1 MIKNWLLTALRG
13 FRKNKTSS
21 AINILGLTV
30 GLSSCLLIMLFI
42 RHEISYDDFEVGG
55 NRIARVIMGYRFN
68 GGGEIQWINATS
80 TKVATTFQR
89 TFPEIEAAVRMTERG
104 DRIVSVGE
112 GQLRGDGEGNG
123 MRDGEAKGEGVRGV
137 REGEGARGQRGEG
150 VRGEGEVRTEKA
162 FMFAD
167 SSFFNVF
174 SFPLLEGDPHT
185 ALSGPHKVILTQSTA
200 RRYFGGVDPLGK
212 LLHVYT
218 DSADYLVTGVMA
230 DCPSN
235 SQFTFDF
242 LASFSSLYAN
252 QDETYWNANYGTFLL
267 LRQPADFATLQ
278 PKITTF
284 MKKEMEGQGAYVN
297 FLLEPFMRI
306 HLYSDYVGFEPGTS
320 ITYIYILAGV
330 ALLILVI
337 ACFTYINLSTA
348 RSVDRAR
355 EVGVRKV
362 IGAGKGQLFW
372 QFIGESLL
380 LCGMAVMLSLVV
392 VVVVLPAFNSLAG
405 RQMPVSGVLS
415 PAFIGM
421 AVLIAGVVG
430 LLAGS
435 YPALVLSKFQPVKV
449 LKGAFKNSGSGRGLR
464 QSLIVFQFVIS
475 VFLIV
480 STFIMQRQLSYIRHR
495 SLGYDREHVLQ
506 LPMSKAMLSNI
517 DYIKTRL
524 RANPDV
530 LSLTHCNAS
539 PVDQMGGYNMRSST
553 MPAGQQ
559 LAVFADPVDAD
570 YIRTMGLQLVAGK
583 DFTAQDMRDAHPDDF
598 TADGVYAPGAGERT
612 REGAADT
619 RSGSSVP
626 GLPATP
632 EFHFILNE
640 QAARDLG
647 WTPAQAIGRR
657 MFLDDSRP
665 GYVIGVVKDFNFQ
678 SLHSPIKGLV
688 FFPEMR
694 ARRLLVRVTG
704 ERLPE
709 TLRFLGATFKQL
721 EPGIPY
727 EVQFLDENYNKLYAA
742 EQRLGIIMNL
752 FSGIAIVLAC
762 LGLFGLSSYAA
773 KQRVREIGIRKVL
786 GASLGNL
793 AVLLTADFIRLALVA
808 IALAL
813 PLAWWAMR
821 RWLEDY
827 VYRTAMDWWIFAL
840 AALLVM
846 GITLATVSIQAVKTA
861 LLNPVK
867 NLKAD

>member
-1 MIKNWLLTALRG
+1 MIRNWILTALRG
-13 FRKNKTSS
+13 FRKNKTSTV
-21 AINILGLTV
+21 INILGLTV
-30 GLSSCLLIMLFI
+30 GLSSCLLIAVFI
-42 RHEISYDDFEVGG
+42 RHEISYDDFEVRG
-55 NRIARVIMGYRFN
+55 NRIARVIMEYRFN
-68 GGGEIQWINATS
+68 GGGEINRGNFTS
-80 TKVATTFQR
+80 TKVATTFKR
-89 TFPEIEAAVRMTERG
+89 VFPEVESAVRMYER
-104 DRIVSVGE
+104 DRIVSYGE
-112 GQLRGDGEGNG
+112 KLF
-123 MRDGEAKGEGVRGV
+123 
-137 REGEGARGQRGEG
+137 
-150 VRGEGEVRTEKA
+150 TESA
-162 FMFAD
+162 FVFAD

-174 SFPLLEGDPHT
+174 SFPLLEGDSRT
-185 ALSGPHKVILTQSTA
+185 ALSGPRKVILTESTA
-200 RRYFGGVDPLGK
+200 RRYFGTTDPLGK
-212 LLHVYT
+212 LLRVRT

-230 DCPSN
+230 DFPSN
-235 SQFTFDF
+235 SQFKFDF

-252 QDETYWNANYGTFLL
+252 QDDSYWDASYGTFLL
-267 LRQPADFATLQ
+267 LRRPADFATLQ
-278 PKITTF
+278 PKITAF

-306 HLYSDYVGFEPGTS
+306 HLYSPYVGFEPGTS

-330 ALLILVI
+330 AVLILVI
-337 ACFTYINLSTA
+337 ACSTYINLSTA

-380 LCGMAVMLSLVV
+380 LCGMAVILSLVV
-392 VVVVLPAFNSLAG
+392 VLLVLPVFNRLAD
-405 RQMPVSGVLS
+405 RHMPVSGVLQ
-415 PAFIGM
+415 PAFIGL
-421 AVLIAGVVG
+421 ALLIGAVVG

-449 LKGAFKNSGSGRGLR
+449 LKGAFKNTRSGQGLR
-464 QSLIVFQFVIS
+464 QSLIVFQFAIS

-480 STFIMQRQLSYIRHR
+480 STFVMQRQLSYIRHR

-506 LPMSKAMLSNI
+506 LPMNKAMLGNI
-517 DYIKTRL
+517 DYIKQRF

-530 LSLTHCNAS
+530 LILSHTNSS
-539 PVDQMGGYNMRSST
+539 PVDQYGGYNMRSAT
-553 MPAGQQ
+553 MSPGQTM
-559 LAVFADPVDAD
+559 AVYANPIDAD
-570 YIRTMGLQLVAGK
+570 YLRTMGLQLVAGT
-583 DFTAQDMRDAHPDDF
+583 DLTAQDMRDAHPEDF
-598 TADGVYAPGAGERT
+598 TAAGLYAPGAGM
-612 REGAADT
+612 GAGGAGGGG
-619 RSGSSVP
+619 SGKGSGPV
-626 GLPATP
+626 
-632 EFHFILNE
+632 FHFVLNE

-647 WTPAQAIGRR
+647 WTPAQAIGKR

-665 GYVIGVVKDFNFQ
+665 GFVKGVVKDFNFQ

-694 ARRLLVRVTG
+694 SRRLLVRVTG
-704 ERLPE
+704 QHLPE
-709 TLRFLGATFKQL
+709 TLSFIEATWKQL

-727 EVQFLDENYNKLYAA
+727 DMQFLDANYNRLYAA
-742 EQRLGIIMNL
+742 EQRLGVVMNI

-786 GASLGNL
+786 GASLYNL
-793 AVLLTADFIRLALVA
+793 AVLLSADFIRLALVA
-808 IALAL
+808 IVVAL

-840 AALLVM
+840 AALLVI

-867 NLKAD
+867 NLKDG

>member
-1 MIKNWLLTALRG
+1 MIRNWILTALRG
-13 FRKNKTSS
+13 FRKNKT
-21 AINILGLTV
+21 ATVINILGLTV
-30 GLSSCLLIMLFI
+30 GLSSCLLIALFI
-42 RHEISYDDFEVGG
+42 RHELNYDDFEVRG
-55 NRIARVIMGYRFN
+55 NRIARVIMEYRFN
-68 GGGEIQWINATS
+68 GGGEIQRGNFTS
-80 TKVATTFQR
+80 TKVATTFKR
-89 TFPEIEAAVRMTERG
+89 TFPEVESAVRMTVR
-104 DRIVSVGE
+104 DRIVSYGE
-112 GQLRGDGEGNG
+112 KLF
-123 MRDGEAKGEGVRGV
+123 
-137 REGEGARGQRGEG
+137 
-150 VRGEGEVRTEKA
+150 TESG

-174 SFPLLEGDPHT
+174 SFSLLEGDVHT
-185 ALSGPHKVILTQSTA
+185 ALSGPRKVILTESTA
-200 RRYFGGVDPLGK
+200 RRYFGSTDPLGK
-212 LLHVYT
+212 LLRVRT

-235 SQFTFDF
+235 SQFKFDF

-252 QDETYWNANYGTFLL
+252 QDDTYWDANYGTFLL

-278 PKITTF
+278 PKITAF
-284 MKKEMEGQGAYVN
+284 MKKEMEGQGAFVN

-306 HLYSDYVGFEPGTS
+306 HLYSPYVGFEPGTS
-320 ITYIYILAGV
+320 IVYIYILAGV

-337 ACFTYINLSTA
+337 ACSTYINLSTA

-372 QFIGESLL
+372 QFTGESLL
-380 LCGMAVMLSLVV
+380 LCGMAVILSLVV
-392 VVVVLPAFNSLAG
+392 VLLVLPGFNRLAD
-405 RQMPVSGVLS
+405 RHIPVSGVLS
-415 PAFIGM
+415 PAFVGL
-421 AVLIAGVVG
+421 ALLVAAVVG

-435 YPALVLSKFQPVKV
+435 YPALVLAKFQPVKV
-449 LKGAFKNSGSGRGLR
+449 LKGAFKNTRSGQGLR

-495 SLGYDREHVLQ
+495 SLGYDRDHVLE
-506 LPMSKAMLSNI
+506 LPMNRSMLANI
-517 DYIKTRL
+517 DYIKARF

-530 LSLTHCNAS
+530 LSLSHTNAS
-539 PVDQMGGYNMRSST
+539 PVDQFGGYNMRSST
-553 MPAGQQ
+553 MPSGQQ
-559 LAVFADPVDAD
+559 LAVYANPIDAD
-570 YIRTMGLQLVAGK
+570 YIRTMGLQLIAGEGL
-583 DFTAQDMRDAHPDDF
+583 TAQDMRDAHPEDF
-598 TADGVYAPGAGERT
+598 TAAGLYAPGAGV
-612 REGAADT
+612 GAGGAGGANKG
-619 RSGSSVP
+619 SGSDAAVAAVAAAP
-626 GLPATP
+626 V
-632 EFHFILNE
+632 FHFILNE

-647 WTPAQAIGRR
+647 WTPAQAVGKR

-665 GYVIGVVKDFNFQ
+665 GFVKGVVKDFNFQ

-688 FFPEMR
+688 LFPEMR

-704 ERLPE
+704 QHLPE
-709 TLRFLGATFKQL
+709 TLAFMESTWKQL

-727 EVQFLDENYNKLYAA
+727 EVQFLDANYNRLYAA

-786 GASLGNL
+786 GASLSNL
-793 AVLLTADFIRLALVA
+793 ALLLSADFIRLALVA
-808 IALAL
+808 IVVAL

-840 AALLVM
+840 AAVLVI

-867 NLKAD
+867 NLKAE

>member
-42 RHEISYDDFEVGG
+42 RHEMSYDDFEVRG

-68 GGGEIQWINATS
+68 GGGEVQWINATS

-104 DRIVSVGE
+104 DKIVSV
-112 GQLRGDGEGNG
+112 Q
-123 MRDGEAKGEGVRGV
+123 GVQGREGV
-137 REGEGARGQRGEG
+137 REGEAAPGEG

-200 RRYFGGVDPLGK
+200 RRYFGGVDPVGK
-212 LLHVYT
+212 LLHVHT

-252 QDETYWNANYGTFLL
+252 QDDTYWDANYGTFLL
-267 LRQPADFATLQ
+267 LRQAADLATLQ
-278 PKITTF
+278 PKITAF

-306 HLYSDYVGFEPGTS
+306 HLYSEYVGFEPGTS

-380 LCGMAVMLSLVV
+380 LCGMAVILSLVV
-392 VVVVLPAFNSLAG
+392 VVLVLPAFNSLAG

-449 LKGAFKNSGSGRGLR
+449 LKGAFKNTGSGRGLR

-559 LAVFADPVDAD
+559 LGVFADPVDAD
-570 YIRTMGLQLVAGK
+570 YVRTMGLQLIAGK
-583 DFTAQDMRDAHPDDF
+583 DFTDQDMRDAHPDDF
-598 TADGVYAPGAGERT
+598 TKDGVYAPGAG
-612 REGAADT
+612 AAA
-619 RSGSSVP
+619 GPV
-626 GLPATP
+626 
-632 EFHFILNE
+632 FHFIINE

-647 WTPAQAIGRR
+647 WTPAQAIGQR
-657 MFLDDSRP
+657 MYLDESRP

-688 FFPEMR
+688 LFPEMR

-709 TLRFLGATFKQL
+709 TLEFLRATFKQL

-793 AVLLTADFIRLALVA
+793 ALLLTADFIRLALVA

>member
-1 MIKNWLLTALRG
+1 MIRNWILTALRG
-13 FRKNKTSS
+13 FRKNKTSTV
-21 AINILGLTV
+21 INIFGLTV
-30 GLSSCLLIMLFI
+30 GLSSCLLIAVFI
-42 RHEISYDDFEVGG
+42 RHEMSYDDFEVRG
-55 NRIARVIMGYRFN
+55 NRIARVIMEYRFN
-68 GGGEIQWINATS
+68 GGGEINRGNFTS
-80 TKVATTFQR
+80 TKVATTFKR
-89 TFPEIEAAVRMTERG
+89 VFPEVESAVRMYER
-104 DRIVSVGE
+104 DRIVSYGE
-112 GQLRGDGEGNG
+112 KLF
-123 MRDGEAKGEGVRGV
+123 
-137 REGEGARGQRGEG
+137 
-150 VRGEGEVRTEKA
+150 TESA
-162 FMFAD
+162 FVFAD

-174 SFPLLEGDPHT
+174 SFPLLEGDSRT
-185 ALSGPHKVILTQSTA
+185 ALSGPRKVILTESTA
-200 RRYFGGVDPLGK
+200 RRYFGATDPLGK
-212 LLHVYT
+212 LLRVRT

-235 SQFTFDF
+235 SQFKFDF

-252 QDETYWNANYGTFLL
+252 QDDSYWDASYGTFLL
-267 LRQPADFATLQ
+267 LRRPADFATLQ
-278 PKITTF
+278 PKITAF

-306 HLYSDYVGFEPGTS
+306 HLYSPYVGFEPGTS

-330 ALLILVI
+330 AVLILVI
-337 ACFTYINLSTA
+337 ACSTYINLSTA

-362 IGAGKGQLFW
+362 LGAGKGQLFW

-380 LCGMAVMLSLVV
+380 LCGMAVILSLVV
-392 VVVVLPAFNSLAG
+392 VVLVLPVFNRVAD
-405 RQMPVSGVLS
+405 RHMPVSGVLQ
-415 PAFIGM
+415 PAFIGI
-421 AVLIAGVVG
+421 ALLIAAVVG

-449 LKGAFKNSGSGRGLR
+449 LKGAFKNTRSGQGLR

-506 LPMSKAMLSNI
+506 LPMNRAMLANI
-517 DYIKTRL
+517 DYIKTRFQ
-524 RANPDV
+524 ANPDV

-553 MPAGQQ
+553 MPSGQQ

-570 YIRTMGLQLVAGK
+570 YIRTMGLRLVAGK
-583 DFTAQDMRDAHPDDF
+583 EFTAQDMRDAHPEDF
-598 TADGVYAPGAGERT
+598 TAAGLYSPGAGKGSGASGGGSGSGA
-612 REGAADT
+612 GAA
-619 RSGSSVP
+619 VAAP
-626 GLPATP
+626 V
-632 EFHFILNE
+632 FHFILNE

-665 GYVIGVVKDFNFQ
+665 GFVKGVVKDFNFQ

-694 ARRLLVRVTG
+694 SRRLLVRVTG
-704 ERLPE
+704 QHLPE
-709 TLRFLGATFKQL
+709 TLSFIEATWKQL

-727 EVQFLDENYNKLYAA
+727 DMQFLDANYNRLYAA
-742 EQRLGIIMNL
+742 EQRLGVVMNI

-786 GASLGNL
+786 GASLSNL
-793 AVLLTADFIRLALVA
+793 ALLLSADFIRLALVA
-808 IALAL
+808 IVVAL

-840 AALLVM
+840 AALLVI

-867 NLKAD
+867 NLKAE

>member
-1 MIKNWLLTALRG
+1 MIRNWILTALRG
-13 FRKNKTSS
+13 FRKNKTSTI
-21 AINILGLTV
+21 INILGLTV
-30 GLSSCLLIMLFI
+30 GLSSCLVIALFI
-42 RHEISYDDFEVGG
+42 RHELSYDDFEVRG
-55 NRIARVIMGYRFN
+55 NRIARVIMEYRFN
-68 GGGEIQWINATS
+68 GGGEINRGNYTS
-80 TKVATTFQR
+80 TKVATTFKR
-89 TFPEIEAAVRMTERG
+89 VFPEVEAAVRMTTR
-104 DRIVSVGE
+104 DRIVSYE
-112 GQLRGDGEGNG
+112 DKLF
-123 MRDGEAKGEGVRGV
+123 
-137 REGEGARGQRGEG
+137 
-150 VRGEGEVRTEKA
+150 TEIG

-174 SFPLLEGDPHT
+174 SLPLLEGDART
-185 ALSGPHKVILTQSTA
+185 ALSGPHKVILTESTA
-200 RRYFGGVDPLGK
+200 RRYFGSADPLGK
-212 LLHVYT
+212 LLRVRT

-230 DCPSN
+230 DIPSN
-235 SQFTFDF
+235 SQFKFDF

-252 QDETYWNANYGTFLL
+252 QDDSYWDANYGTFLL
-267 LRQPADFATLQ
+267 LRRPADFATLQ
-278 PKITTF
+278 PKITAF

-306 HLYSDYVGFEPGTS
+306 HLYSPYVGFEPGTS

-337 ACFTYINLSTA
+337 ACSTYINLSTA

-380 LCGMAVMLSLVV
+380 LCGMAVILSLVV
-392 VVVVLPAFNSLAG
+392 VVLVLPAFNGLAD
-405 RQMPVSGVLS
+405 RHIPVTGVLS
-415 PAFIGM
+415 PVFIGL
-421 AVLIAGVVG
+421 ALLVAAVVG

-449 LKGAFKNSGSGRGLR
+449 LKGAFKNTRSGQGLR

-480 STFIMQRQLSYIRHR
+480 STFVMQRQLSYIRHR
-495 SLGYDREHVLQ
+495 SLGYDREHVLE
-506 LPMSKAMLSNI
+506 LPMNRAMLANI
-517 DYIKTRL
+517 DYIKTRF

-530 LSLTHCNAS
+530 LILSHTNAS
-539 PVDQMGGYNMRSST
+539 PVDQYGGYNMRNATMSS
-553 MPAGQQ
+553 GQQ
-559 LAVFADPVDAD
+559 LAVFANPIDAD
-570 YIRTMGLQLVAGK
+570 YIRTMGLQLVAGS
-583 DFTAQDMRDAHPDDF
+583 DLTAQDMRDAHPEDF
-598 TADGVYAPGAGERT
+598 TAAGLYAPGGGVGVATGGS
-612 REGAADT
+612 GAAK
-619 RSGSSVP
+619 GSSAGGAAVAGP
-626 GLPATP
+626 V
-632 EFHFILNE
+632 FHFILNE

-647 WTPAQAIGRR
+647 WTPAEAIGKR

-665 GYVIGVVKDFNFQ
+665 GVVKGVVKDFNFQ

-688 FFPEMR
+688 LFPEMR

-704 ERLPE
+704 QHLPS
-709 TLRFLGATFKQL
+709 TLSFLESTWKQL
-721 EPGIPY
+721 EPGIPF
-727 EVQFLDENYNKLYAA
+727 EVKFLDANYNRLYAA

-786 GASLGNL
+786 GASLSNL
-793 AVLLTADFIRLALVA
+793 ALLLSADFIRLALVA
-808 IALAL
+808 IVVAL
-813 PLAWWAMR
+813 PLAWWAMH

-840 AALLVM
+840 SAVLVI
-846 GITLATVSIQAVKTA
+846 GITLVTVSIQAVKTA

-867 NLKAD
+867 NLKAE

>member
-1 MIKNWLLTALRG
+1 MIRNWILTALRG
-13 FRKNKTSS
+13 FRKNKT
-21 AINILGLTV
+21 ATVINILGLTV
-30 GLSSCLLIMLFI
+30 GLSSCLLITLFI
-42 RHEISYDDFEVGG
+42 RHELSYDDFEVRG
-55 NRIARVIMGYRFN
+55 NRIARVIMEYRFN
-68 GGGEIQWINATS
+68 GGGEINRGNYTS
-80 TKVATTFQR
+80 TKVATTFKR
-89 TFPEIEAAVRMTERG
+89 VFPEVESAVRMDKR
-104 DRIVSVGE
+104 DRIVSYGE
-112 GQLRGDGEGNG
+112 KLF
-123 MRDGEAKGEGVRGV
+123 
-137 REGEGARGQRGEG
+137 
-150 VRGEGEVRTEKA
+150 TEMG

-174 SFPLLEGDPHT
+174 SFSLLEGDAHT
-185 ALSGPHKVILTQSTA
+185 ALSGPRKVILTESTA
-200 RRYFGGVDPLGK
+200 RRYFGSTDPLGK
-212 LLHVYT
+212 LLRVRT

-235 SQFTFDF
+235 SQFKFDF

-252 QDETYWNANYGTFLL
+252 QDGTYWDANYGTFLL

-278 PKITTF
+278 PKITAF
-284 MKKEMEGQGAYVN
+284 MKKEMEGQGAYIN

-306 HLYSDYVGFEPGTS
+306 HLYSPYVGFEPGTN

-337 ACFTYINLSTA
+337 ACSPYINLSTA

-380 LCGMAVMLSLVV
+380 LCGMAVILSLVV
-392 VVVVLPAFNSLAG
+392 VLLVLPAFDNLAD
-405 RQMPVSGVLS
+405 RHIPLSGVLS
-415 PAFIGM
+415 PAFVGLALLVAAI
-421 AVLIAGVVG
+421 VG

-449 LKGAFKNSGSGRGLR
+449 LKGAFKNTRSGRGLR

-495 SLGYDREHVLQ
+495 SLGYDREHVLE
-506 LPMSKAMLSNI
+506 LPMNKSMLANI
-517 DYIKTRL
+517 DYIKTRF

-530 LSLTHCNAS
+530 LVLSHTNAS
-539 PVDQMGGYNMRSST
+539 PVDQFGGYNMRSST
-553 MPAGQQ
+553 MPSGQQ
-559 LAVFADPVDAD
+559 LAVYANPVDAD
-570 YIRTMGLQLVAGK
+570 YIRTMGLQLIAGGGL
-583 DFTAQDMRDAHPDDF
+583 TAQDMRDAHPEDF
-598 TADGVYAPGAGERT
+598 TAAGVYAPGAGVGMSAGT
-612 REGAADT
+612 VGAGAGGVGAGAGGVAGAA
-619 RSGSSVP
+619 VAAP
-626 GLPATP
+626 PV
-632 EFHFILNE
+632 FHFILNE

-665 GYVIGVVKDFNFQ
+665 GFVRGVVKDFNFQ
-678 SLHSPIKGLV
+678 SLHSPIRGLV
-688 FFPEMR
+688 LFPEMR

-704 ERLPE
+704 QHLPE
-709 TLRFLGATFKQL
+709 TLSFLESTWKQL

-727 EVQFLDENYNKLYAA
+727 EVQFLDANYNRLYAA
-742 EQRLGIIMNL
+742 EQRLGVIINL

-786 GASLGNL
+786 GASLSNL
-793 AVLLTADFIRLALVA
+793 ALLLSADFIRLALVA
-808 IALAL
+808 IVVAL

-840 AALLVM
+840 AAVLVI

-867 NLKAD
+867 NLKDG